1 MSFAC
6 FLSCLLWAGQT
17 YWDVLFGMNMM
28 VGLVSLAGDD
38 IMTKKTRP
46 THTDVTPNPRW
57 GPTLDDKG
65 DKADIDQCPDHS
77 SY

>member
-1 MSFAC
+1 
-6 FLSCLLWAGQT
+6 
-17 YWDVLFGMNMM
+17 MM